1 MVTTQQTRITC
12 RHDIDDVIA
21 DIESFADWHAER
33 ARLDVSLDISAVFTA
48 EEEAAELRSAATTLD
63 QLVMLP
69 VDLYEEVW
77 SALEAADALTNNA
90 PNVTPSVWMEVATL
104 ACKALEQLV
113 SYNIR

>member
-12 RHDIDDVIA
+12 RRDIDDVIA

-48 EEEAAELRSAATTLD
+48 EEEAAELRSA
-63 QLVMLP
+63 
-69 VDLYEEVW
+69 DLYEEVW